1 MARRSVLRQ
10 IFSRRLGF
18 CLNGVISA
26 IRNNIYFLK
35 NLKRVWVWGGVRT
48 CLSLSVCLCMCE
60 CILLFVKARGQC
72 HSSEVIQFTCFLL
85 LCGTGSL
92 PCLELS
98 SSLSGFARR
107 PRDTPLSASLA
118 LPRDHK
124 PTTPSLSSLRWV
136 VRIKMLSSCLQDRHF
151 TNGA

>member
-1 MARRSVLRQ
+1 MGVGGCAR
-10 IFSRRLGF
+10 
-18 CLNGVISA
+18 
-26 IRNNIYFLK
+26 
-35 NLKRVWVWGGVRT
+35 
-48 CLSLSVCLCMCE
+48 LSLCLSVCLCMCE

-98 SSLSGFARR
+98 SSLSGFPRR
-107 PRDTPLSASLA
+107 PRDTPLSASLV

-124 PTTPSLSSLRWV
+124 PTPPSLPSLRWV

-151 TNGA
+151 TNGARTRPRTLGLMDEITVENELSWRNNQC